1 MFLVFLNAHTSLLEW
16 TNYREHEST
25 RGMRYGVNRVKQEF
39 AARMKILDLGLL
51 GTLTIDVIDSLF
63 LSANIRPCEQTMPV
77 TMSVCCAH
85 VHLKTI
91 HSIRELKKYL

>member
-1 MFLVFLNAHTSLLEW
+1 MFLVFLNAHTSLRGW

-25 RGMRYGVNRVKQEF
+25 RGMRYRVSRVDQEL

-63 LSANIRPCEQTMPV
+63 LSANIRPCE
-77 TMSVCCAH
+77 
-85 VHLKTI
+85 
-91 HSIRELKKYL
+91 

>member
-16 TNYREHEST
+16 TNYRQHEST

-63 LSANIRPCEQTMPV
+63 LSANIRPCEPRMPV
-77 TMSVCCAH
+77 AMSICCAH
-85 VHLKTI
+85 VH
-91 HSIRELKKYL
+91 

>member
-25 RGMRYGVNRVKQEF
+25 RGRRYRVSRVDQEL

-63 LSANIRPCEQTMPV
+63 LSANIRPCE
-77 TMSVCCAH
+77 
-85 VHLKTI
+85 
-91 HSIRELKKYL
+91 

>member
-16 TNYREHEST
+16 TNYWGHEST

-63 LSANIRPCEQTMPV
+63 LSANIRPCE
-77 TMSVCCAH
+77 
-85 VHLKTI
+85 
-91 HSIRELKKYL
+91 